1 MEEGSGDE
9 DDFFIMTKDMVSKE
23 KPLKKT
29 DDKIVDNDSKID
41 ETKSKDVT
49 GKEND
54 ITPTP
59 TPNPTPNPDADE
71 EKIEI
76 NDGNDLKEI
85 KSFFKKIKIPSPSE
99 NNVSNP
105 PENYIDSYGLFLC
118 YKKNDITNEKCES
131 GKEICLKCI
140 KKAQKMYGLK
150 PHYLINSMGRV
161 CTYKNK
167 KMYCRGKFCRIEFE
181 NKIQYHID
189 FVCGHS
195 GQCDSCKALTQY
207 MKGYFG
213 EDLMNK
219 LKKRDE
225 ALM

>member
-1 MEEGSGDE
+1 MEDKSGDE
-9 DDFFIMTKDMVSKE
+9 DDFPIVVEDMVSK
-23 KPLKKT
+23 
-29 DDKIVDNDSKID
+29 DKVII
-41 ETKSKDVT
+41 
-49 GKEND
+49 
-54 ITPTP
+54 P
-59 TPNPTPNPDADE
+59 TPNPE
-71 EKIEI
+71 EIEI
-76 NDGNDLKEI
+76 NDGNDFKQI
-85 KSFFKKIKIPSPSE
+85 KSYFKNIKIPNPSD
-99 NNVSNP
+99 NQVSNP
-105 PENYIDSYGLFLC
+105 PENYVDSYGLFLC
-118 YKKNDITNEKCES
+118 YKNNDITNKICEP

-150 PHYLINSMGRV
+150 PQYLINSMGRV

-167 KMYCRGKFCRIEFE
+167 KMYCRGKFCRIEFK

-195 GQCDSCKALTQY
+195 GQCDSCKSLTQY